1 MRVPEANSSPGGESG
16 GRRHQMLGFPAG
28 PVAARLWPLLFT
40 DVWSQKFRNCS
51 KYVSS
56 FFPLKS

>member
-1 MRVPEANSSPGGESG
+1 MRVPEANSSAGGESG

-28 PVAARLWPLLFT
+28 PVAAHLWPLLFT

-51 KYVSS
+51 KYV
-56 FFPLKS
+56 